1 MVINPTEKMASSSK
15 APSKSPA
22 KNEIEQMRSELKTMN
37 QAEMDMLVG
46 LLKKTQLK
54 SLVDKLHTIRD
65 GSVLDKQE
73 EEEVVRAT
81 RRSKSPEIPELS
93 LDLNENDKRK
103 MVNFFTL
110 KSFCLSFQI
119 FDQSQDIPLLLL
131 HVVANAVFTQ
141 PGAFVRL
148 PPVR

>member
-1 MVINPTEKMASSSK
+1 MASSSK